1 MKGRDMAARIACLLV
16 PDLPLRAE
24 LRSHPELAGLP
35 LVIASGADARADL
48 VAFSP
53 EAHAAGV
60 RSWSSVAQARAVC
73 PELEVRVASPAA
85 EQAARDTLLD
95 VALSMSPRVKLAPRR
110 AGLFASEGCV
120 FLDAGGIDRVFR
132 SEAGF
137 VSSLAQ
143 RSQRQALPGVVSVAA
158 SQTVALLAARHI
170 AHAPPG
176 ETLVLCPEQEQAFL
190 APLPLDLLGP
200 DDRAAGSLTRFGVR
214 TVADLLRLPR
224 RALTQR
230 LGPEMLELIASARG
244 EGVEDP
250 LRVPRLRRLEEAMDL
265 EAPIAN
271 LEPLGF
277 VLRGM
282 LSRLTERL
290 GLRALACSSLRVEL
304 GLEGGGRHVRRVGLT
319 APTLDVRVLLR
330 LTTLGLSQQ
339 PPQAAIETISLSTEG
354 VAQRRDQLDMFR
366 PRGPDPTALDRTLC
380 ELEMLCGEGRVG
392 APEVPDS
399 HHPAAFG
406 MRPFHT
412 DPPHSPMAK
421 PPARPSTKLPPE
433 PSTKPPTKP
442 RTNSTRTDEKP
453 PTAPSRPAIR
463 ALRPPIRSEVRVDH
477 GQPATLRS
485 AISNGEVVMVS
496 GPWRTTGQWWSEE
509 ERFAL
514 DHFDAQISD
523 GSVVRLC
530 FDWLK
535 RVWQIDGIY
544 D

>member
-24 LRSHPELAGLP
+24 LRSHPELARLP
-35 LVIASGADARADL
+35 LVIASGPDARADL

-60 RSWSSVAQARAVC
+60 RSWNSVAQASAVC

-120 FLDAGGIDRVFR
+120 FLDASGIDRIFH

-137 VSSLAQ
+137 ASSLAQ
-143 RSQRQALPGVVSVAA
+143 RTERQALPGVVSVAA

-176 ETLVLCPEQEQAFL
+176 ETLVLSPEQEQTFL

-200 DDRAAGSLTRFGVR
+200 DDRVAQSLTRFGVR

-230 LGPEMLELIASARG
+230 LGPEMLDLIASARG
-244 EGVEDP
+244 EVVEGP
-250 LRVPRLRRLEEAMDL
+250 LRAPQLRRLEEAMDL
-265 EAPIAN
+265 ESPIAS

-290 GLRALACSSLRVEL
+290 GLRALACNSLRVEL
-304 GLEGGGRHVRRVGLT
+304 GLEGGGRHVRRVALT

-330 LTTLGLSQQ
+330 LTTLGLGQQ

-366 PRGPDPTALDRTLC
+366 PRGPDPTALDRTLS

-412 DPPHSPMAK
+412 DRSH
-421 PPARPSTKLPPE
+421 PPARKPCTTPPTKPLAK
-433 PSTKPPTKP
+433 PSTKPPT
-442 RTNSTRTDEKP
+442 NSARAHEKP
-453 PTAPSRPAIR
+453 PAAPSRPAIR
-463 ALRPPIRSEVRVDH
+463 ALRPPVRAEVRVDH
-477 GQPATLRS
+477 GRPATVRS
-485 AISNGEVVMVS
+485 AISNGEVVMAS